1 MFEGFFN
8 YLSYRKMYLQK
19 IPVLTNFLVLNSLAF
34 FEKEKERMEGHQ
46 QINLYLDN
54 DTAGKKYTQQALE
67 WSKKFVDQS
76 HLYKAHKDLNAS
88 LMQQQLSLRK
98 HPVVAQKQWPR
109 LYKGF

>member
-1 MFEGFFN
+1 
-8 YLSYRKMYLQK
+8 
-19 IPVLTNFLVLNSLAF
+19 VLNSLAF
-34 FEKEKERMEGHQ
+34 FEKEKERMESHQ

-76 HLYKAHKDLNAS
+76 HLYKEHKDLNAY
-88 LMQQQLSLRK
+88 LMQQQLSLK
-98 HPVVAQKQWPR
+98 KQLVAQQKHRPR